1 MRPSPTLRRSLAA
14 LALPLLMGGLAACGS
29 DDDSAEPAA
38 SSSSA
43 SASEQSPDAGAA
55 TAGEKVDPA
64 AFVDDLQAG
73 LKASTTAKMTMQ
85 LNMGGQ
91 EINADGAVDYTTT
104 PPNMAMTMQSPAL
117 ASDQSIE
124 MRLVDKVLYMN
135 MGQMTN
141 NKFVSYDLSDADNL
155 PPGMDQLTNTLN
167 PLAAFD
173 SFEEGIK
180 SVVFVGDENVDGE
193 QLGHYEITVDTSKI
207 DQLKDLPTQAQLPD
221 NVNYDLWLDDQN
233 RMRKMTM
240 KLESGTPMDTEVEFS
255 KWGESVDIAAPPAS
269 DVVDGSKLAG

>member
-1 MRPSPTLRRSLAA
+1 MRTSLTLRRSLAA
-14 LALPLLMGGLAACGS
+14 LALPLLIGGLAACGS

-43 SASEQSPDAGAA
+43 SESGQSPDAESD
-55 TAGEKVDPA
+55 TPAGEDVEPA
-64 AFVDDLQAG
+64 AFVEDLQAG

-91 EINADGAVDYTTT
+91 AINADGAVDYTTT
-104 PPNMAMTMQSPAL
+104 PPNMAMTMQSPAM
-117 ASDQSIE
+117 ADQSIE

-155 PPGMDQLTNTLN
+155 PPGMGQLTNTLN
-167 PLAAFD
+167 PLAAIN
-173 SFEEGIK
+173 SFEDGIK
-180 SVVFVGDENVDGE
+180 SVVFVGDEDVDGE
-193 QLGHYEITVDTSKI
+193 QLGHYEVTVDTSKI
-207 DQLKDLPTQAQLPD
+207 DQFKDLPTQAQLPD
-221 NVNYDLWLDDQN
+221 DATYDLWLDDQN

-240 KLESGTPMDTEVEFS
+240 KVESGTPINTEVKFS

>member
-1 MRPSPTLRRSLAA
+1 MRTSLTMRRSLAA
-14 LALPLLMGGLAACGS
+14 LALPLMIGGLAACGS

-43 SASEQSPDAGAA
+43 SESPQSPDAQSD
-55 TAGEKVDPA
+55 TSAGKEVDPA

-73 LKASTTAKMTMQ
+73 LKASTTAKMTMK

-91 EINADGAVDYTTT
+91 AINADGAVDYTTT

-117 ASDQSIE
+117 ADQSIE

-141 NKFVSYDLSDADNL
+141 NKFVSYDLSDAKNL

-180 SVVFVGDENVDGE
+180 SVVFVGDEDVDGE
-193 QLGHYEITVDTSKI
+193 QLGHYKITVDTSKI
-207 DQLKDLPTQAQLPD
+207 DQFKELPTQAQLPD

-240 KLESGTPMDTEVEFS
+240 KLESGTPMETEVEFS

-269 DVVDGSKLAG
+269 EVVDGTKMAG